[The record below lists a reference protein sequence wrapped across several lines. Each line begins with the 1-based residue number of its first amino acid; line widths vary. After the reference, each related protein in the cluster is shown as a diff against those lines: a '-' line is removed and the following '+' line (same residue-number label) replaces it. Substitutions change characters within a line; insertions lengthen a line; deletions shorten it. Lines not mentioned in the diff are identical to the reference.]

1 MKLRPNI
8 FFGLIL
14 FLISCEEKT
23 DWDIQP
29 GNMNTLVVEAIITN
43 EYKQQ
48 LIKLSKPYPDLNGQ
62 AVKVSGAEVTISFEN
77 QLIKFVESADIHG
90 SYFSEIPM
98 GGSIDITNLLNIQFE
113 GKNYTAE
120 AMMVPVIP
128 SWPLQII
135 PVEDTLREI
144 EWTAPGY
151 NPDDLAMYEVI
162 ISWTHL
168 TDTTLSDT
176 LTQARMLY
184 YTLNTIDVAYVVFP
198 QDKEEVLFPPGS
210 ILIARKYSC
219 TEDFAAYLRALLA
232 ETEWQG
238 SLFEDA
244 RGNLPT
250 NISNGGLG
258 YFSACS
264 VLADT
269 IIVE

>member
-1 MKLRPNI
+1 MKTRLNI

-14 FLISCEEKT
+14 FFSSCEEKT
-23 DWDIQP
+23 DWDIQQ
-29 GNMNTLVVEAIITN
+29 GNLNTLVVEAIITN

-62 AVKVSGAEVTISFEN
+62 SVTVSGAEVSISAEN
-77 QLIKFVESADIHG
+77 QVMNFIESTDTPG
-90 SYFSEIPM
+90 CYFSENPI
-98 GGSIDITNLLNIQFE
+98 GASIDKTYVLNIGNE
-113 GKNYTAE
+113 GETYTAE
-120 AMMVPVIP
+120 AFMVPVIP
-128 SWPLQII
+128 SWPIQIV
-135 PVEDTLREI
+135 PVEDNLREI

-151 NPDDLAMYEVI
+151 DPEDLAMYEVI

-176 LTQARMLY
+176 LTKARMFY

-198 QDKEEVLFPPGS
+198 QEKEEVLFPPGS
-210 ILIARKYSC
+210 ILIAKKYSC
-219 TEDFAAYLRALLA
+219 TEDYAAYLRALLA
-232 ETEWQG
+232 ETDWQG

-264 VLADT
+264 VVADT
-269 IIVE
+269 IVVE

>member
-1 MKLRPNI
+1 MKKLI
-8 FFGLIL
+8 ILIFGLLLL
-14 FLISCEEKT
+14 FLSCEEKT
-23 DWDIQP
+23 DWDIPQEEL
-29 GNMNTLVVEAIITN
+29 NIVVVEAIITN
-43 EYKQQ
+43 EYKNQ
-48 LIKLSKPYPDLNGQ
+48 LIKLSHPYTDLNGQ
-62 AVKVSGAEVTISFEN
+62 PVAISGALVSIKTGNQVMNFFESPE
-77 QLIKFVESADIHG
+77 IPG
-90 SYFSEIPM
+90 SYFSEIPV
-98 GGSIDITNLLNIQFE
+98 GGSIDVTYLLSIQVE
-113 GKNYTAE
+113 NEIYTAG
-120 AMMVPVIP
+120 ATMVPVIP

-135 PVEDTLREI
+135 PAEDTLREI

-168 TDTTLSDT
+168 TDANLSDT

-184 YTLNTIDVAYVVFP
+184 YTLNTIDVGYIVFP
-198 QDKEEVLFPPGS
+198 QEKETVLFPPGS
-210 ILIARKYSC
+210 ILIAKKYSC
-219 TEDFAAYLRALLA
+219 TEDYAAYLRALLA
-232 ETEWQG
+232 ETDWQG

-264 VLADT
+264 VVADT